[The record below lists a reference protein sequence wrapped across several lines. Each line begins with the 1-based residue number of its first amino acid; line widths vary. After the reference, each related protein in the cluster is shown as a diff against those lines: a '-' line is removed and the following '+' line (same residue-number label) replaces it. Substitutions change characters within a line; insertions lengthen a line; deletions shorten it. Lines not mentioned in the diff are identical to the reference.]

1 MIPLEQVKQSLESA
15 GQAHVLQFWSELCEQ
30 EKDAFLQELSLL
42 DLQGLRE
49 HCEGTTTAA
58 VSPPANL
65 DQHLE
70 PIPPEFIGS
79 VKKSDKSSLTEWE
92 NKGELH
98 KQISRD
104 YDNKQQ
110 L

>member
-15 GQAHVLQFWSELCEQ
+15 GQAHVLQFWSELCEE
-30 EKDAFLQELSLL
+30 EKDTFLQELSML

-49 HCEGTTTAA
+49 HCEGATAA
-58 VSPPANL
+58 ALSQADSL

-79 VKKSDKSSLTEWE
+79 VKKSCKSSLTEWE

-98 KQISRD
+98 KHISR
-104 YDNKQQ
+104 
-110 L
+110 